1 MNNFIILESEKN
13 KERFIMKPIA
23 NGLLMLYRVKRHIVN
38 GEMIDY
44 KQLSEMEKQEKLR
57 CIGNYLSYSTMP
69 SEIKFEYERREVI

>member
-13 KERFIMKPIA
+13 NERFIIKPIA

-44 KQLSEMEKQEKLR
+44 KQLSEIEKQEKLR
-57 CIGNYLSYSTMP
+57 CIGNYISYSTMP
-69 SEIKFEYERREVI
+69 SEINFEYERREVI

>member
-23 NGLLMLYRVKRHIVN
+23 NGLLMLYRVKKHVVN

-44 KQLSEMEKQEKLR
+44 KQLIEIEKQEKLR
-57 CIGNYLSYSTMP
+57 YIGNYVSYSTMP
-69 SEIKFEYERREVI
+69 SEINFEYERREAI